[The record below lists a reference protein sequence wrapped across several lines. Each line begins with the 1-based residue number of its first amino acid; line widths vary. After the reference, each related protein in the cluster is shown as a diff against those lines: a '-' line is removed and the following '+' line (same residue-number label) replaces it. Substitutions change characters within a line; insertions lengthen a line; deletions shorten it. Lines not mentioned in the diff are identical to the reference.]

1 MIQEKLFTP
10 GPLSIAPEVRQAMQ
24 RDLGS
29 RTPEMEALTARLR
42 RELAEVAE
50 CGDAYAVV
58 PLQGSGTF
66 AVEAMLSSL
75 VRDADKVLVA
85 ANGAYG
91 ERMAEICRIHGLRH
105 TVLRLPATLPVPA
118 DAVEAALDSDPAIT
132 HVAIVHVE
140 TGLGLLNGL
149 AGVEQVALRR
159 GVRLLVDAMSSFGAL
174 PLPFAGGALEGVAAS
189 ANKCLHGAPG
199 LAFVV
204 ARRARLED
212 PQAPARTLTL
222 DLAAQHRAF
231 QSSAQWRFTPPT
243 HLVLALL
250 QALAMYRAEG
260 GRAARLARYHAIG
273 NVIVPGFAELG
284 IVPLIAEP
292 YRAPVIA
299 TFVLPFGA
307 GVLRADALCARLAER
322 GLVLYRGMVDGLNCF
337 RAGFIG
343 ELAEADA
350 RRLVAEM
357 RALLAGL
364 VLRHAAPDA
373 KGEPSDAS
381 PVL

>member
-1 MIQEKLFTP
+1 MTEKLFTP

-24 RDLGS
+24 RDVGS
-29 RTPEMEALTARLR
+29 RTPEMEMLTARLC
-42 RELAEVAE
+42 RELAEVAD
-50 CGDAYAVV
+50 CGGAYAVV

-75 VRDADKVLVA
+75 VRDTDKVLVA

-91 ERMAEICRIHGLRH
+91 ERMADMCRIHGLRH
-105 TVLRLPATLPVPA
+105 TVLALEATLPVAAADIDAALAA
-118 DAVEAALDSDPAIT
+118 DAAIT
-132 HVAIVHVE
+132 HVAVVHVE
-140 TGLGLLNGL
+140 TGLGLLNDVD
-149 AGVEQVALRR
+149 AIAQVAARR
-159 GVRLLVDAMSSFGAL
+159 GVRLLVDAMSGFGAL
-174 PLPFAGGALEGVAAS
+174 PLPFAGGAIEGVAAS

-204 ARRARLED
+204 GRRARLED
-212 PQAPARTLTL
+212 AAAPARTLSL

-231 QSSAQWRFTPPT
+231 AASAQWRFTPPT
-243 HLVLALL
+243 HLILALL

-260 GRAARLARYHAIG
+260 GREARLARYRAIG
-273 NVIVPGFAELG
+273 GIIIPGFAELG
-284 IVPLIAEP
+284 IVPLVAEP

-307 GVLRADALCARLAER
+307 EVLPAETLCARLAER
-322 GLVLYRGMVDGLNCF
+322 GLVLYRGLAGSRNCF
-337 RAGFIG
+337 RVGFIG
-343 ELAEADA
+343 ELAESDA

-357 RALLAGL
+357 RVLLAELG
-364 VLRHAAPDA
+364 VRRATTHAR
-373 KGEPSDAS
+373 GESSDAS